1 MIDDD
6 DDDDDDVVTMMMMMF
21 FPQRRKSVLER
32 GFVFKVFKRK
42 KTREETR
49 ANFPRTK
56 KVQRN
61 VQMPI
66 LMAANNDA
74 DDQISV
80 IRQVL
85 AIWHSF
91 VRCVGIYAFFRVG
104 HTIFVHKKKHP
115 FGNRIKRWIPYELK
129 EEGED
134 VLVVDCTHPKNKTIT
149 HHKGSTTP
157 KEVRAGDTSTEN
169 VLHAIKT
176 KHRYTT
182 KRGKVTKV
190 TCDHF
195 DIDGLIS
202 VFSLLHPND
211 AVMHEEV
218 LVEAARIG
226 EFREYDHVNVTTP
239 ASIKALRLCS
249 YINQVEKE
257 DFNLPFVGN
266 ERENCLLKYA
276 HFLDYFKGHVIACG
290 TCDVERIHEE
300 FELTMEGEEE
310 FLKVLKDAKL
320 VREHKNDIEKWLE
333 LSTTVVKL
341 PEPVHYYA
349 LFGATIG
356 TDTCVAIYS
365 GNRYEIEHKYTTF
378 VDIQTRETQPR
389 LDLTHLAKT
398 LNELEDEKTKSGFKW
413 EVAGVT
419 DTGPLLRLNDLSAS
433 ARLTK
438 AERYHHPD
446 ERKIN
451 PSSIP
456 QSAFLEIVKSYLTFG
471 QKEMAQYAKNN
482 PIEGREVDCVGDGS
496 GYMRGKNW
504 TWKEMQTL
512 NANVDWSKWDGKR
525 RKM

>member
-1 MIDDD
+1 MSTLLDGG
-6 DDDDDDVVTMMMMMF
+6 DVLTTSSRCF
-21 FPQRRKSVLER
+21 FPQRRKKR
-32 GFVFKVFKRK
+32 GFDSSKRK
-42 KTREETR
+42 KKEEEGPKTSDTHAR
-49 ANFPRTK
+49 SAAA
-56 KVQRN
+56 
-61 VQMPI
+61 
-66 LMAANNDA
+66 AANNNTNNMTTNA
-74 DDQISV
+74 TNGQISGLV

-91 VRCVGIYAFFRVG
+91 VRCVGIYAFVRIG
-104 HTIFVHKKKHP
+104 RTIFVHKTKKSP
-115 FGNRIKRWIPYELK
+115 FGNRIKRWIPYELN
-129 EEGED
+129 EDED

-149 HHKGSTTP
+149 HHKGSATP
-157 KEVRAGDTSTEN
+157 KVVRAGDTSTEN

-226 EFREYDHVNVTTP
+226 DFREYDHVNVTTP

-276 HFLDYFKGHVIACG
+276 HFLEYFKGHVIACG

-438 AERYHHPD
+438 AERYQHPD
-446 ERKIN
+446 QRKIN

-456 QSAFLEIVKSYLTFG
+456 QSTFLEIVKSYLTFG
-471 QKEMAQYAKNN
+471 QKEMAHYAKNN

-504 TWKEMQTL
+504 TWKETQTL

>member
-1 MIDDD
+1 
-6 DDDDDDVVTMMMMMF
+6 
-21 FPQRRKSVLER
+21 
-32 GFVFKVFKRK
+32 
-42 KTREETR
+42 
-49 ANFPRTK
+49 
-56 KVQRN
+56 
-61 VQMPI
+61 MPI

-525 RKM
+525 RKI